1 MFALMMRNPAQW
13 LFLLTTATLAYLVLP
28 PFFFI
33 LHTSLVTDRGL
44 QAGSFTIQHF
54 VNIIDS
60 LGDVKTLL
68 SNSLIFSL
76 GSAAVAL
83 SYGTALA
90 WLAERS
96 DAPFRNLA
104 YVSAYVSFAIP
115 GIIKVVGWIMLLGP
129 KAGMLNA
136 LGVALTGQAFFNIF
150 SLGGMVLVESFLW
163 IPIVFLLMSTPFRAM
178 DPSLEEAAT
187 TAGSSSWQV
196 FRRVTFPLAVP
207 SVLAVLI
214 LTIIRSLEAF
224 EIPALIGIPAGVEVL
239 TTKIY
244 LQIKGGLIPKY
255 GEASAYSIILI
266 MLVAVGLIPYYRIA
280 SKTYKFTT
288 ISGKNFRP
296 HRIALGKWRW
306 LGGGLM
312 LVLPLLQFLPIVAI
326 AWSSFL
332 PFAQVPSRKALELL
346 TFNNYIAAFN
356 DSSVIR
362 SVTNSLTVS
371 ISSATAAVAI
381 TFFAAW
387 LIVRASIKAR
397 WILDQMAML
406 PLVFP
411 GIVMGIAILKMYL
424 LLPVPVYGTIWI
436 LVLAFI
442 ARYLPYGIRFSHSA
456 LLSLHKE
463 LEEGAMASGA
473 SWFQMVRHVVVPLIM
488 PALLAGWIY
497 IFLITFKELSIA
509 LLLYSPGSQVVAVT
523 IWELWE
529 NGHVGELAAFSL
541 IITVGTVLVGSLFLN
556 IAQRYG
562 LQD

>member
-1 MFALMMRNPAQW
+1 MFATMLRNPAQVMF
-13 LFLLTTATLAYLVLP
+13 LFTSVILAYLVLP

-54 VNIIDS
+54 MNIVDS

-68 SNSLIFSL
+68 KNTLIYSI
-76 GSAAVAL
+76 GSASVAL
-83 SYGTALA
+83 VYGTVLA

-96 DAPFRNLA
+96 DAPFRKLA
-104 YVSAYVSFAIP
+104 NISAYVSFAIP

-129 KAGMLNA
+129 KAGILNA
-136 LGVALTGQAFFNIF
+136 AVTAITGSLLLNIF
-150 SLGGMVLVESFLW
+150 SLPGMILVESFLW

-178 DPSLEEAAT
+178 DPSLEEAAA
-187 TAGSSSWQV
+187 TAGSSGWQV
-196 FRRVTFPLAVP
+196 FRRVTFPLAMP

-214 LTIIRSLEAF
+214 LTFIRSLEAF
-224 EIPALIGIPAGVEVL
+224 EIPALLGIPAGVEVL

-266 MLVAVGLIPYYRIA
+266 VIVALGLIPYYRIT

-296 HRIALGKWRW
+296 HRVQLGKWRW
-306 LGGGLM
+306 LGGLLM
-312 LVLPLLQFLPIVAI
+312 LILPLLQFLPIVAI

-332 PFAQVPSRKALELL
+332 PFAQVPSRKALSLL
-346 TFNNYIAAFN
+346 TLNNYVTAFN
-356 DSSVIR
+356 DSGVIR
-362 SVTNSLTVS
+362 SVMNSLTVS
-371 ISSATAAVAI
+371 ISSATAAIAI
-381 TFFAAW
+381 TFLAAW
-387 LIVRASIKAR
+387 LIVRATIKGR

-424 LLPVPVYGTIWI
+424 YLPVPVYGTIWI

-523 IWELWE
+523 IWELWD
-529 NGHVGELAAFSL
+529 NGHVGELSAFSL
-541 IITVGTVLVGSLFLN
+541 IITLGTVVVGSIFLN

>member
-115 GIIKVVGWIMLLGP
+115 GIIKVVGWILLMGP

-136 LGVALTGQAFFNIF
+136 LGVALTGQALFNIF

-178 DPSLEEAAT
+178 APSLEAAAT

-266 MLVAVGLIPYYRIA
+266 VLVAV
-280 SKTYKFTT
+280 
-288 ISGKNFRP
+288 
-296 HRIALGKWRW
+296 
-306 LGGGLM
+306 
-312 LVLPLLQFLPIVAI
+312 
-326 AWSSFL
+326 
-332 PFAQVPSRKALELL
+332 
-346 TFNNYIAAFN
+346 
-356 DSSVIR
+356 
-362 SVTNSLTVS
+362 
-371 ISSATAAVAI
+371 
-381 TFFAAW
+381 
-387 LIVRASIKAR
+387 
-397 WILDQMAML
+397 
-406 PLVFP
+406 
-411 GIVMGIAILKMYL
+411 
-424 LLPVPVYGTIWI
+424 
-436 LVLAFI
+436 
-442 ARYLPYGIRFSHSA
+442 
-456 LLSLHKE
+456 
-463 LEEGAMASGA
+463 
-473 SWFQMVRHVVVPLIM
+473 
-488 PALLAGWIY
+488 
-497 IFLITFKELSIA
+497 
-509 LLLYSPGSQVVAVT
+509 
-523 IWELWE
+523 
-529 NGHVGELAAFSL
+529 
-541 IITVGTVLVGSLFLN
+541 
-556 IAQRYG
+556 
-562 LQD
+562 